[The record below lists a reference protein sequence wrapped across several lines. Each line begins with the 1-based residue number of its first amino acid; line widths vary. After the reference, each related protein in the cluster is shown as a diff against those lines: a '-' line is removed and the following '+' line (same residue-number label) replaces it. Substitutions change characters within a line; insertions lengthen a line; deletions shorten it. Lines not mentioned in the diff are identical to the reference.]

1 LKLKKVISIAISA
14 SIFLSACA
22 SSSND
27 VATTYVSPEQYE
39 GYDCRQISAQ
49 MIDIQNQVTQLGGQ
63 LDTEASHDKMI
74 TGAGIILFWPALFF
88 LGGNK
93 KNEAQYGKL
102 KGDYQALQQE
112 AIVKNCIHHVS

>member
-1 LKLKKVISIAISA
+1 MKKVISSVLITSV
-14 SIFLSACA
+14 FLSACA

-27 VATTYVSPEQYE
+27 IATTYVPPEQYE
-39 GYDCRQISAQ
+39 GYDCRQISAE

-63 LDTEASHDKMI
+63 LDTAASHDKMI

-93 KNEAQYGKL
+93 QKEAQYGKL

-112 AIVKNCIHHVS
+112 AIAKNCMRRLKP